1 MELAGSR
8 AACRYEGDRLP
19 GPPRPVT
26 DTGTFDA
33 RRLFRA
39 LADREVEYVT
49 IGGIAIQAYGGQR
62 LTQDLDVAIASS
74 RENLARLAEALVDLD
89 ARILGPKGQH
99 SRSVPNAS
107 LLGSSDQ
114 WHLIT
119 AHGPLDVLTLPTHLG
134 PFEEMRARAHKVPV
148 GDLSI
153 PIAHRDDLLKMKRA
167 AGRPQDLADVKLLE
181 SLDDLP

>member
-1 MELAGSR
+1 VSG
-8 AACRYEGDRLP
+8 P
-19 GPPRPVT
+19 GA
-26 DTGTFDA
+26 FDA
-33 RRLFRA
+33 RELFRA
-39 LADREVEYVT
+39 LARRDVEYVT

-62 LTQDLDVAIASS
+62 LTQDLDVAIAASTD
-74 RENLARLAEALVDLD
+74 NLARLAEALIDLD
-89 ARILGPKGQH
+89 ARILGPDGQR
-99 SRSVPNAS
+99 SRSVPSAA

-119 AHGPLDVLTLPTHLG
+119 AHGPLDIVTLPAHLG
-134 PFEEMRARAHKVPV
+134 PFADMRARAHRVPL

-181 SLDDLP
+181 SLDDEP